1 MSWLGANPSQLFF
14 CFSAERVPA
23 GPPQLRS
30 SRSLLAA
37 AFAKKIL
44 QNWCALILQNAGS
57 DIAPVIQRRHL
68 EKINYAARRAGSRI
82 CATENH
88 APNSCM
94 HQRACAHRAWLLGH
108 VEIAVNQSPIAN
120 SCLSLRQRQ
129 HFRMRRSVLE
139 QLHLIMG
146 AANNFSCKDNNRA
159 DRNLAGVAGFLRLS
173 QCFAHE
179 VFVIWGL
186 DHHSSCSH
194 GPAGRPILR
203 CSGLSFRP

>member
-14 CFSAERVPA
+14 VSAQKGYRRVRPNYE
-23 GPPQLRS
+23 
-30 SRSLLAA
+30 AA
-37 AFAKKIL
+37 VPY
-44 QNWCALILQNAGS
+44 S
-57 DIAPVIQRRHL
+57 RRHL

-146 AANNFSCKDNNRA
+146 AANNFSCK
-159 DRNLAGVAGFLRLS
+159 
-173 QCFAHE
+173 
-179 VFVIWGL
+179 
-186 DHHSSCSH
+186 
-194 GPAGRPILR
+194 
-203 CSGLSFRP
+203 